1 MECSVFGVALPL
13 QERQPQSTITSHCHG
28 AAVTSLR
35 TCDSHA
41 ADATNCEVMRCL
53 GRSAMSTIR
62 LALQEIKD
70 EILDKFVALLMSELQ
85 GQGFTFAD
93 VLEALA
99 RWSPEQIPDEYVR
112 SLEEIAES
120 VREVGQ

>member
-1 MECSVFGVALPL
+1 
-13 QERQPQSTITSHCHG
+13 
-28 AAVTSLR
+28 
-35 TCDSHA
+35 
-41 ADATNCEVMRCL
+41 
-53 GRSAMSTIR
+53 MSTIR